1 MLAAL
6 AGCGG
11 GSSNNH
17 NNGGGTQPPTVTP
30 TFSPAAGTYISAQS
44 VTISDSTS
52 GATIYYTADGSTPT
66 TSSANYNGPI
76 TVSSSE
82 TIHAIATASGF
93 TTSVVESAA
102 YMIVTPLSITTTASQ
117 IPGGTV
123 NTPYAGVTLAATGG
137 VAPYTW
143 SISSG
148 GLPAGLSLNSS
159 TGTISGTPTTA
170 GLSSF
175 TIQVADSELSPQKA
189 TLPASI
195 ASSSGTLAITTTSL
209 PAGTDGAAYSQT
221 LATSGGVPPLTWSV
235 GTSPALPAGLS
246 LASSTGAI
254 SGTPTGVSAT
264 SPQFTVTDAAKNT
277 ASASLQFVVNPA
289 PGFMPTGPY
298 NFLFSGTS
306 PKGSVAVAGTF
317 SLSGSGSPY
326 TVTGGEFDENT
337 NSNTTSAA
345 SATPTIITGGT
356 LTNGTD
362 GLGTLVLTTASG
374 SITFA
379 LATPSSIATSGS
391 ESAVRIIEFDD
402 TTGTGTRG
410 SGMMKAAQPNP
421 ILPPAGS
428 YAFLVSGTGKGNA
441 GNQPQQALSG
451 SFQTDANGNIVGG
464 AADAFE
470 GGTGID
476 EQYTNLHTN
485 SPMSVDSHGRGTL
498 GIVLQAAGASN
509 YVFYQVSPGEWFTI
523 TLDPP
528 SAGDLAA
535 GVVLAQTGAGS
546 FTTASFQLLSTFHVS
561 GLTQPDLA
569 PDVTAGLVF
578 SDGNGDLTFNFDEY
592 KGGLTNGVN
601 LNTPYTVDR
610 TTGRVVTTIPNEP
623 EPILY
628 LIDSKRAFIL
638 GAMIGSNTSS
648 SSGILEAQT
657 GSSLTNASLSGS
669 YLGGSLSLDNTGVLN
684 EDGIITADGNGNIT
698 FTTNRSTSGGLVQYQ
713 SVTGTYRAVGSNGRI
728 EVTLPDGLTRI
739 IYIVSPTKII
749 YLTSDTGGY
758 VGVFKQ

>member
-17 NNGGGTQPPTVTP
+17 NNGDGTQTSTITP
-30 TFSPAAGTYISAQS
+30 TFSPAAGTYTSAQS
-44 VTISDSTS
+44 VTLSDSTS
-52 GATIYYTADGSTPT
+52 GATIYYTTDGSTPT
-66 TSSANYNGPI
+66 TSSTTYSGPI
-76 TVSSSE
+76 TVGTSE

-93 TTSVVESAA
+93 TASAVGSAA
-102 YMIVTPLSITTTASQ
+102 YTIVTPLSITTTASQ

-123 NTPYAGVTLAATGG
+123 NTTYAGVTLAATGG
-137 VAPYTW
+137 VTPYTW

-148 GLPAGLSLNSS
+148 SLPAGLSLNSS
-159 TGTISGTPTTA
+159 TGTISGTPTIG

-175 TIQVADSELSPQKA
+175 TIQVADSESTPQKA

-195 ASSSGTLAITTTSL
+195 AVSGGRLAITTASL
-209 PAGTDGAAYSQT
+209 PAGTDGSAYDQT
-221 LATSGGVPPLTWSV
+221 LAASGGVPPFTWSV

-264 SPQFTVTDAAKNT
+264 SPQFTVTDAARNT
-277 ASASLQFVVNPA
+277 ASVNLQFVVNPA
-289 PGFMPTGPY
+289 PGTMPTGPY
-298 NFLFSGTS
+298 TFLFSGTS
-306 PKGSVAVAGTF
+306 PKGSVAVTGTF

-345 SATPTIITGGT
+345 NATPTVIIGGT

-379 LATPSSIATSGS
+379 LATPASVATSGS
-391 ESAVRIIEFDD
+391 DSAVRIIEFDD
-402 TTGTGTRG
+402 TTGTGARG
-410 SGMMKAAQPNP
+410 SGMMKVAQPNP
-421 ILPPAGS
+421 ILPPAGA

-451 SFQTDANGNIVGG
+451 SFQTDANGDIVGG
-464 AADAFE
+464 VADAFE

-485 SPMSVDSHGRGTL
+485 SPISVDSHGRGTV
-498 GIVLQAAGASN
+498 GIVPQAGVTLH

-546 FTTASFQLLSTFHVS
+546 FTIHSLPFASIFHVS

-569 PDVTAGLVF
+569 PDVAAGLVI
-578 SDGNGDLTFNFDEY
+578 SDGNGDLTFAFDEY
-592 KGGLTNGVN
+592 NGSKINGAN

-628 LIDSKRAFIL
+628 LIDNKHAFII
-638 GAMIGSNTSS
+638 GSMIGSNTSS

-684 EDGIITADGNGNIT
+684 EDGMITVDGNGNIT
-698 FTTNRSTSGGLVQYQ
+698 FTTNRSSSSGLLQYQ
-713 SVTGTYRAVGSNGRI
+713 NVTGTYRAVGSNGRI
-728 EVTLPDGLTRI
+728 EVTLPDGLTRV
-739 IYIVSPTKII
+739 IYIVSPSKII

-758 VGVFKQ
+758 VGVFEQ

>member
-11 GSSNNH
+11 GSNNDH
-17 NNGGGTQPPTVTP
+17 NNDGGTQPPTVTP

-66 TSSANYNGPI
+66 TSSATYNGPI

-93 TTSVVESAA
+93 TTSVVGSAA

-123 NTPYAGVTLAATGG
+123 NTAYAGVTLAATGG

-148 GLPAGLSLNSS
+148 SLPAGLSLNSS
-159 TGTISGTPTTA
+159 TGTISGAPTTA

-175 TIQVADSELSPQKA
+175 TIQVADSEPSPQKA

-195 ASSSGTLAITTTSL
+195 ASSSGTLAISTASL

-264 SPQFTVTDAAKNT
+264 SPQFTVTDAARNT

-289 PGFMPTGPY
+289 PGTMPTGPY

-317 SLSGSGSPY
+317 SLSGSGNPY

-374 SITFA
+374 NITFA
-379 LATPSSIATSGS
+379 LATPSSITASGS
-391 ESAVRIIEFDD
+391 DSAVRIIEFDD

-410 SGMMKAAQPNP
+410 SGMMKVAQPNP
-421 ILPPAGS
+421 ILPPAGA

-441 GNQPQQALSG
+441 GNQPQQAISG
-451 SFQTDANGNIVGG
+451 SFQTDAKGDIVGG
-464 AADAFE
+464 VADAFE

-485 SPMSVDSHGRGTL
+485 SPMRVDSHGRGTL

-592 KGGLTNGVN
+592 KGGLTNGAN
-601 LNTPYTVDR
+601 FNTPYTVDR
-610 TTGRVVTTIPNEP
+610 TTGRVVTTIPNQP

-638 GAMIGSNTSS
+638 GTMIGSNTSS

-698 FTTNRSTSGGLVQYQ
+698 FTTNRSTSSGLVQYQ

-758 VGVFKQ
+758 VGVFEQ